1 MRWYAPRAPIHEGRS
16 REVSISV
23 LVAIA
28 PQMYREAVVH
38 LLKSRRPDLE
48 VEACPPEDLDQR
60 LALFVPGFL
69 LCHDTA
75 SEERERVRNR
85 VEICYSDSLD
95 ATIFREEQTTRVADI
110 SLERLLTVLDLIAIL
125 E

>member
-1 MRWYAPRAPIHEGRS
+1 M
-16 REVSISV
+16 

-38 LLKSRRPDLE
+38 TLKGRRPDVE
-48 VEACPPEDLDQR
+48 VEACPPEDLDQK
-60 LALFVPGFL
+60 LALLQPDFL

-75 SEERERVRNR
+75 PEAREQVRNR
-85 VEICYSDSLD
+85 VEIIYSDSLD
-95 ATIFREEQTTRVADI
+95 ATIFRDGQSTRIADI
-110 SLERLLTVLDLIAIL
+110 SLERLLTVLDLIAVF

>member
-1 MRWYAPRAPIHEGRS
+1 M
-16 REVSISV
+16 

-38 LLKSRRPDLE
+38 TLKSRRPDVE
-48 VEACPPEDLDQR
+48 VEACPPEDLDQK
-60 LALFVPGFL
+60 LALLQPDLL

-75 SEERERVRNR
+75 PKAREQVRNR
-85 VEICYSDSLD
+85 VEIMYSDSLD
-95 ATIFREEQTTRVADI
+95 ATIFREGQITRITDI